1 VSVPTQQ
8 DPDDKMSENET
19 KLPIIED
26 EIEIE
31 SLRNQLEV
39 RTISIS
45 KKIFHINFMWNF
57 NF

>member
-1 VSVPTQQ
+1 
-8 DPDDKMSENET
+8 MSENET
-19 KLPIIED
+19 KLPIFED

-45 KKIFHINFMWNF
+45 KKYFILISCGTSTSDFLYMTHVI
-57 NF
+57 